1 MGARAQVVDERGAAV
16 ERAELLERCDAAV
29 ARALAAGADEAE
41 AFASSHGGTSVQ
53 LEKGDLQ
60 LARVSMGEALGLRV
74 FVGGRLGFAST
85 NQTASPTALA
95 DLAASAVA
103 LAKLSPVDPAAGLLA
118 ARELSGGPL
127 PGEPALWGLAPAAV
141 VALAGTLMEVCR
153 NFDKRVSVDQGAI
166 RFSRGSSA
174 VVSSRGARAA
184 ESDAGLSAS
193 LFGMAVDG
201 ADVGGF
207 DALSEWTRGAGAF
220 EPALE
225 RMGRRFARTVLD
237 NLGAGKATSY
247 RGPVL
252 FAPDAF
258 AELFLGPLV
267 GALSALAVQRGRSAL
282 AGKLGTAIAVPHF
295 TLRDA
300 PGDAELAGAC
310 LADREGSATANRALV
325 DRGVLG
331 TYLSNARAARLEG
344 LAESTGHAQGG
355 ARGVPGIGA
364 HALVVEPGDGG
375 DAKAM
380 AARLGRGLLVGRF
393 SGTVDGTSGDFSG
406 VAKSARWVEG
416 GEVVRSLGETLIAGN
431 AFEALGQLG
440 ALSTE
445 RETLGGSAKVPWA
458 IADGLNVTAG

>member
-1 MGARAQVVDERGAAV
+1 MGSKAQAMADREAAE
-16 ERAELLERCDAAV
+16 ERAELLQRCDAAV
-29 ARALAAGADEAE
+29 ALALKAGADEAE

-60 LARVSMGEALGLRV
+60 LARVSQGEALGLRV

-85 NQTASPTALA
+85 NQTANPAALSE
-95 DLAASAVA
+95 LAESAVA
-103 LAKLSPVDPAAGLLA
+103 LARLSPVDPAAGLLG
-118 ARELSGGPL
+118 ARELTGGPL
-127 PGEPALWGLAPAAV
+127 LGQPALWSLDPKSV
-141 VALAGTLMEVCR
+141 VALAGTLMDVCR
-153 NFDKRVSVDQGAI
+153 AFDPRVSVDQGAM

-207 DALSEWTRGAGAF
+207 DAVSEWTRGVEAF
-220 EPALE
+220 EPALV
-225 RMGRRFARTVLD
+225 RMGQRFARTVLD
-237 NLGAGKATSY
+237 NLGAGRATSY

-252 FAPDAF
+252 FAPEAF

-282 AGKLGTAIAVPHF
+282 AGKLASAIAVPHF
-295 TLRDA
+295 TLLDA
-300 PGDAELAGAC
+300 PEDAQLAGAC

-325 DRGVLG
+325 QNGVLK

-344 LAESTGHAQGG
+344 GTESTGHAQGG
-355 ARGVPGIGA
+355 ARGVPGIGV

-431 AFEALGQLG
+431 AFEALAHLG
-440 ALSTE
+440 PLSTE